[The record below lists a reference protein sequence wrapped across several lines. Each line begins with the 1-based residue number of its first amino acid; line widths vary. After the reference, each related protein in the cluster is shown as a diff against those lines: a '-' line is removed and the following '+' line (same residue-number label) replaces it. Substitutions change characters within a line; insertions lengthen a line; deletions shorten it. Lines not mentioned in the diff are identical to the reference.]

1 MDSPALNATLP
12 ALNNSSVF
20 DCPKL
25 LEGFWFFF
33 CIVLFLLGFPLSI
46 WVLWDLVDKH
56 YRGGQ
61 PWTPNTVFTL
71 NVTVMD
77 LVFLAYL
84 PVEVLNDALIYNK
97 ILRKISFATFSL
109 NLDGRPLLTACM
121 CLDCYMAVHHPL
133 RYRSQTLSSRVII
146 TAVIWLASLMN
157 GAAFIMNEELLSA
170 VGMWWPFLSSA
181 AVILYCDCCLL
192 WTLSSSRTS
201 RGEPHQLKKRALNI
215 ISMSLLVTVANYLP
229 AMIMILFGRYYLS
242 EENYFCHINYLALIL
257 LASTSVFMPAL
268 YLMKVGKLN
277 FATIFKPLSKAMELI
292 TTPLVLDMDSPA
304 LNATLPALNIS
315 SVIDCPKLLEG
326 FWAFF
331 STLVFLLGFPLSIWV
346 LWDLV
351 DKHYRGGQP
360 WTPNT
365 VFTLNVT
372 VMDLVFLAYMP
383 VNVVN
388 IILIENTILLNIGF
402 VTFSL
407 NLTGRPLLMACMCL
421 DCYMAVHHP
430 LRYHSQTLSSRVI
443 ITAVIWLASLVNGA
457 AFIMNKELIE
467 APGMWWP
474 FLSSAAV
481 ILYCDCCLL
490 WTLSSSRKSRG
501 EPHRLKKRALHIVS
515 TSLLVTIVIYL
526 PTMIMILFGRYFVG
540 SKGNYFCLIV
550 LPALLPLELTS
561 VFMPALYLM
570 KVGKLNFATIFK
582 PLSKAMELITTPV

>member
-12 ALNNSSVF
+12 ALNNSSVI

-25 LEGFWFFF
+25 LEGFWAFFS
-33 CIVLFLLGFPLSI
+33 ILVVLLGFPLSI

-77 LVFLAYL
+77 LVFVAFL
-84 PVEVLNDALIYNK
+84 PV
-97 ILRKISFATFSL
+97 
-109 NLDGRPLLTACM
+109 
-121 CLDCYMAVHHPL
+121 
-133 RYRSQTLSSRVII
+133 
-146 TAVIWLASLMN
+146 
-157 GAAFIMNEELLSA
+157 
-170 VGMWWPFLSSA
+170 
-181 AVILYCDCCLL
+181 
-192 WTLSSSRTS
+192 
-201 RGEPHQLKKRALNI
+201 
-215 ISMSLLVTVANYLP
+215 
-229 AMIMILFGRYYLS
+229 
-242 EENYFCHINYLALIL
+242 
-257 LASTSVFMPAL
+257 
-268 YLMKVGKLN
+268 
-277 FATIFKPLSKAMELI
+277 
-292 TTPLVLDMDSPA
+292 VLDMDSPA
-304 LNATLPALNIS
+304 LNATLQSLNNS
-315 SVIDCPKLLEG
+315 SVFDCPKLLEG

-331 STLVFLLGFPLSIWV
+331 SILVFLLGFPLSIWV

-372 VMDLVFLAYMP
+372 VMDLVFLAFLP
-383 VNVVN
+383 VDVVN
-388 IILIENTILLNIGF
+388 LTFLENKILMKISF

-430 LRYHSQTLSSRVI
+430 LRYRSQTLSSRVI

-457 AFIMNKELIE
+457 AFIMNEELLS
-467 APGMWWP
+467 AAGMWWP

-481 ILYCDCCLL
+481 IVYCDCCLL
-490 WTLSSSRKSRG
+490 WTLSRSRTSRG
-501 EPHRLKKRALHIVS
+501 EPHQLKKRALDIIS
-515 TSLLVTIVIYL
+515 TSLLVTVANYL
-526 PTMIMILFGRYFVG
+526 PTMIMILFGSYLV
-540 SKGNYFCLIV
+540 SLSEENYFCLIV
-550 LPALLPLELTS
+550 LPALIPLELTS

-582 PLSKAMELITTPV
+582 PLSQAMELITTHV

>member
-1 MDSPALNATLP
+1 MARLLPGIQVVLDMDFLDLNTTLP
-12 ALNNSSVF
+12 ALNNSSVME
-20 DCPKL
+20 CP
-25 LEGFWFFF
+25 E
-33 CIVLFLLGFPLSI
+33 LF
-46 WVLWDLVDKH
+46 
-56 YRGGQ
+56 R
-61 PWTPNTVFTL
+61 
-71 NVTVMD
+71 
-77 LVFLAYL
+77 
-84 PVEVLNDALIYNK
+84 
-97 ILRKISFATFSL
+97 
-109 NLDGRPLLTACM
+109 
-121 CLDCYMAVHHPL
+121 
-133 RYRSQTLSSRVII
+133 
-146 TAVIWLASLMN
+146 
-157 GAAFIMNEELLSA
+157 
-170 VGMWWPFLSSA
+170 
-181 AVILYCDCCLL
+181 
-192 WTLSSSRTS
+192 
-201 RGEPHQLKKRALNI
+201 
-215 ISMSLLVTVANYLP
+215 
-229 AMIMILFGRYYLS
+229 
-242 EENYFCHINYLALIL
+242 
-257 LASTSVFMPAL
+257 
-268 YLMKVGKLN
+268 
-277 FATIFKPLSKAMELI
+277 
-292 TTPLVLDMDSPA
+292 
-304 LNATLPALNIS
+304 
-315 SVIDCPKLLEG
+315 G

-388 IILIENTILLNIGF
+388 IIFFENMILMIISL
-402 VTFSL
+402 VTLSL

-430 LRYHSQTLSSRVI
+430 LRYRSQTLSSRVI

-457 AFIMNKELIE
+457 AFVMNKELIE

-490 WTLSSSRKSRG
+490 WTLSSSRTSRG
-501 EPHRLKKRALHIVS
+501 EPHRLKKRALNIVS
-515 TSLLVTIVIYL
+515 MSLLVTVANYL

-540 SKGNYFCLIV
+540 SKGIYFCVIAIALI
-550 LPALLPLELTS
+550 PLGLTS